1 MEKLSSTYCDICRGK
16 GKHAKVRTICKEC
29 REFYCKDCSDS
40 HSILRISRSHTLVDL
55 SSTYC
60 DICDE
65 KKIKAKVR
73 TICKECREFYCKDCS
88 DSHSIMKMSKNHTQI
103 DLDPPDENDPSASTQ
118 IDDTELSSDFLEQLT
133 VRENTVLYRAQVA
146 VDDSAGARKAERNI
160 SPKEKTCDPM
170 TWKADKSGEFSVKR
184 PDDKTNVYITGVLV
198 ISDKVVICDLYNQKL
213 KLFDQSGISL
223 SAVDSKHGAWGI
235 THVIANRFATCGNNE
250 SKVRLWSVHGDK
262 IVNENISYTV
272 YHSSQG
278 IRYNGR
284 HFSVFHI
291 LDDAITVL
299 DTQGRQVRK
308 IVVKEAFG
316 KKITFSWGIHMD
328 SATNNIYVSCKP
340 DNSGVL
346 CISMEGHPLWFS
358 PLCGAIGI
366 TEINGVMCVCDG
378 RDRCIH
384 LMTKTGEYK
393 KRLLDKDILIDSPW
407 YICFDESKENI
418 FLTCPDKHIVHVFHV
433 ST

>member
-40 HSILRISRSHTLVDL
+40 HSILKVSKDHTLVDL

-118 IDDTELSSDFLEQLT
+118 GDETELSSDFLEQLT

-146 VDDSAGARKAERNI
+146 VDDSACARKAESDI
-160 SPKEKTCDPM
+160 SRTEISCDPM
-170 TWKADKSGEFSVKR
+170 TWKADKCGEFSVKR
-184 PDDKTNVYITGVLV
+184 PDDIYIAGVLV
-198 ISDKVVICDLYNQKL
+198 ISDKVVICDLDNRQL
-213 KLFDQSGISL
+213 HLFDQSGSSL
-223 SAVDSKHGAWGI
+223 SVVESKHGAWGI
-235 THVIANRFATCGNNE
+235 THVIANRFATCGYDE
-250 SKVRLWSVHGDK
+250 STVRLWSVQEDK
-262 IVNENISYTV
+262 IVNENITYDVGHAS
-272 YHSSQG
+272 HG
-278 IRYNGR
+278 IHYNGR
-284 HFSVFHI
+284 NFSVLHVHAN
-291 LDDAITVL
+291 AITLL
-299 DTQGRQVRK
+299 DTQGRRVRK

-316 KKITFSWGIHMD
+316 KKMQLSYGIHMD
-328 SATNNIYVSCKP
+328 SETHNIYVSCRR
-340 DNSGVL
+340 SVL
-346 CISMEGHPLWFS
+346 CVSVEGDPVWFS
-358 PLCGAIGI
+358 PFSHPFGI
-366 TEINGVMCVCDG
+366 TEINGVLCVADNC
-378 RDRCIH
+378 DRCIY
-384 LMTKTGEYK
+384 LMTKTGKYK
-393 KRLLDKDILIDSPW
+393 KQLLDKDVLINKPS
-407 YICFDESKENI
+407 YMSFDKSKETLY
-418 FLTCPDKHIVHVFHV
+418 LTFFEKNFVRMFHV